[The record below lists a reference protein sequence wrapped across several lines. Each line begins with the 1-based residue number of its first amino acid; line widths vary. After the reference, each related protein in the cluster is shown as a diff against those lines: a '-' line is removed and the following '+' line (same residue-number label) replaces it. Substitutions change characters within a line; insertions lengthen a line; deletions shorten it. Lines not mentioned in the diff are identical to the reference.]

1 MHMYPS
7 SGFSRIARWT
17 AQQAGH
23 PLTFAFAVLLVV
35 VWAASGPLFG
45 FRDTWQ
51 LVINT
56 TTTIAT
62 FLMVF
67 LVQNTQN
74 RDSVA
79 MQLKLDELLRALK
92 GAHLALLDLE
102 ELDQAELERIRGNYE
117 QLARQAREAMRR
129 GTPDTGSPEVQG
141 RSEDRSSRGGRDST

>member
-1 MHMYPS
+1 MQMYPS
-7 SGFSRIARWT
+7 SPFSRVARWT
-17 AQQAGH
+17 AQKSGH
-23 PLTFAFAVLLVV
+23 PLTFLFAVLLVL
-35 VWAASGPLFG
+35 VWAACGPLLG
-45 FRDTWQ
+45 FSDTWQ
-51 LVINT
+51 LAINT

-102 ELDQAELERIRGNYE
+102 ELDQEELEALRANYE
-117 QLARQAREAMRR
+117 RLARKAREAMRR
-129 GTPDTGSPEVQG
+129 GTPDTGSPEVQVDAG
-141 RSEDRSSRGGRDST
+141 SRELRGSSDPP